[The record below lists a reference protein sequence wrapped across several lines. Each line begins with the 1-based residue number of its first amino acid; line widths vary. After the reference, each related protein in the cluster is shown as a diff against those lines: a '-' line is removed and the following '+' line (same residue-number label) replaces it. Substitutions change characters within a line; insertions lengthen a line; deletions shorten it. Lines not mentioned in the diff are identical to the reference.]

1 MNYRLKVTR
10 FDAESATIIQNDV
23 FAHGSNLKHGLQR
36 KSTTAILNEDYRAAF
51 EHAKWTNE
59 SITIGDD
66 SLTMMHK
73 TAFAVDYTMQLTLQQ
88 VDDDVE
94 LTVKTAARQVN
105 TDKQAFAVEI
115 QSQADGQL
123 NVDSSD
129 VIYAA
134 NINAAKLQING
145 EYEAYEGKW
154 SKMPYGGIYRN
165 NAETGQ
171 IVVLREIT
179 AEEAAELAETESE

>member
-36 KSTTAILNEDYRAAF
+36 KATTAILNKDYRAAF

-59 SITIGDD
+59 DVTVDD
-66 SLTMMHK
+66 ETLLMMHK

-88 VDDDVE
+88 VDDDTEVTVE
-94 LTVKTAARQVN
+94 TAARQVN
-105 TDKQAFAVEI
+105 TDKNAFAVEI
-115 QSQADGQL
+115 QSHADGQL
-123 NVDSSD
+123 NVDSREI
-129 VIYAA
+129 IYAA

-145 EYEAYEGKW
+145 EYESYEGKW
-154 SKMPYGGIYRN
+154 TQMPYGGIYRN
-165 NAETGQ
+165 NTETGN
-171 IVVLREIT
+171 IVVLRQLSD
-179 AEEAAELAETESE
+179 EEAAELAETESE